1 MNMAKDVVTVVST
14 ATSASITNI
23 NKKLKQVRA
32 TDNTKNSSR
41 FYQNQT
47 CEMIIVLLYQY
58 CIDFSPNNDN
68 EYLYSSQIALWACR
82 AISNLSKNT
91 QIKMKFT
98 EIGAKETVFTLG
110 DKYGNLKNV
119 LEWINLAKES
129 LN

>member
-1 MNMAKDVVTVVST
+1 M
-14 ATSASITNI
+14 
-23 NKKLKQVRA
+23 
-32 TDNTKNSSR
+32 
-41 FYQNQT
+41 

-91 QIKMKFT
+91 QIKTKFT

-110 DKYGNLKNV
+110 DKYGNLKSV
-119 LEWINLAKES
+119 MEWINIAKES

>member
-41 FYQNQT
+41 FYQNQI

-68 EYLYSSQIALWACR
+68 EFLYSSQIALWACR

-119 LEWINLAKES
+119 VEWINLAKES

>member
-1 MNMAKDVVTVVST
+1 MAKDVVTVVST

-41 FYQNQT
+41 FYQNQI

-119 LEWINLAKES
+119 VEWINIAKES